1 LFGLAQRVQ
10 VFFGEALGERQQ
22 ATAVGHLPLSQ
33 SSRKIEHSTLVFDL
47 EFVEL
52 L

>member
-1 LFGLAQRVQ
+1 
-10 VFFGEALGERQQ
+10 LGERQQ
-22 ATAVGHLPLSQ
+22 ATAVGHLLLSQ
-33 SSRKIEHSTLVFDL
+33 GSRKIEHSTLIFDL